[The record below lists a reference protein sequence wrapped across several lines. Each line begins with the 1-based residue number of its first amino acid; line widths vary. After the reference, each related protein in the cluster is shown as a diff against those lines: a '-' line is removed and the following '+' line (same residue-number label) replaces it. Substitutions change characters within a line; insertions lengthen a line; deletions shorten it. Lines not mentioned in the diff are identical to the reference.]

1 MKKTLLTLLGS
12 TLLFSGCQMTV
23 QQTPSPTPS
32 SVPVTPQA
40 TVDENLPSFDAATIN
55 LVITEENY
63 GIEEIYGVKDE
74 PLKVQIRN
82 QRQEPINV
90 VIDELRVK
98 SPDIAFGKE
107 YTVTVPTSE
116 AGEFEMYS
124 SIGTQRKDGFSAL
137 VIIEDAE

>member
-98 SPDIAFGKE
+98 SPDIAFGEE
-107 YTVTVPTSE
+107 YAVTVPTSE